1 MARMGPFQAG
11 IAEAHGGDYAYIL
24 SWTIAVVAAAL
35 ILVTTLGP
43 EARAA
48 ELRVTT

>member
-1 MARMGPFQAG
+1 MGPFQAR

-24 SWTIAVVAAAL
+24 SWTLAVVAVVL
-35 ILVTTLGP
+35 IVVTTLGP

-48 ELRVTT
+48 ELKVSA